1 MDVDRQRPHPEGWTD
16 KCDTSG
22 AVADVADWDPRQYSK
37 FADERRRPFV
47 ELLALL
53 QPTRGGRVA
62 DLGCG
67 PGPLTVEL
75 HSALQAA
82 ETVGVDNSPAMLAE
96 AAAVAGGGVR
106 FEHIDLATW
115 DGDGTVW
122 DAIVA
127 SASLHWLPDHEA
139 VLARWAAALSPV
151 GQLAVQVPSNPDH
164 PSHLLIGEV
173 ANDLGLDVPPDPL
186 LNVLPVQRYAEL
198 LDELGFA
205 QQHVRLQ
212 VFGHRLPA
220 TADVV
225 EWTKGTAL
233 LRVRQAVPPDAY
245 DAFVDEY
252 RRRLVDAL
260 GDRSPYFY
268 AFKRILFVA
277 QR

>member
-1 MDVDRQRPHPEGWTD
+1 MGE
-16 KCDTSG
+16 
-22 AVADVADWDPRQYSK
+22 ADWDPEQYTK
-37 FADERRRPFV
+37 FADERRKPFA
-47 ELLALL
+47 ELLGLL
-53 QPTRGGRVA
+53 RPVPGGRLA

-75 HSALQAA
+75 HRALDAA
-82 ETVGVDNSPAMLAE
+82 ETVGVDNSPAMLDE
-96 AAAVAGGGVR
+96 AAGHAGGGVR
-106 FEHIDLATW
+106 FEHGDLATW
-115 DGDGTVW
+115 DGAGTAW

-127 SASLHWLPDHEA
+127 SASLHWLPDHET
-139 VLARWAAALSPV
+139 VLARWAAALSPA

-186 LNVLPVQRYAEL
+186 LNVLSPQRYAEI
-198 LDELGFA
+198 LDELGFNR
-205 QQHVRLQ
+205 QHVRLQ
-212 VFGHRLPA
+212 VFGHRLPSA
-220 TADVV
+220 ADVV

-233 LRVRQAVPPDAY
+233 LRVRRSVPADAY
-245 DAFVDEY
+245 EAFVDEY
-252 RRRLVDAL
+252 RRRLVVAL

>member
-1 MDVDRQRPHPEGWTD
+1 M
-16 KCDTSG
+16 G
-22 AVADVADWDPRQYSK
+22 AEADWDPGQYTK

-53 QPTRGGRVA
+53 EPAPGGRVA

-75 HSALQAA
+75 HRALDAS

-96 AAAVAGGGVR
+96 AAAHAGGGVR
-106 FEHIDLATW
+106 FEHGDLATW
-115 DGDGTVW
+115 DGDGSSW

-127 SASLHWLPDHEA
+127 SASLHWLPDHET
-139 VLARWAAALSPV
+139 VLSRWTATLAPA

-164 PSHLLIGEV
+164 PSHLLVGEV
-173 ANDLGLDVPPDPL
+173 ASDLGLDVPPDPL
-186 LNVLPVQRYAEL
+186 LNVLPVQRYAEV

-205 QQHVRLQ
+205 RQHVRLQ

-220 TADVV
+220 AADVV

-233 LRVRQAVPPDAY
+233 LRVRRAMSADAY
-245 DAFVDEY
+245 DVFLDEY
-252 RRRLVDAL
+252 RRRLVAAL
-260 GDRSPYFY
+260 GNRSPYFY